1 MLELARREPEEVE
14 TPTEATPAATA
25 GALGASGPTVASG
38 AHEPER
44 PRTLVLAHPDELGP
58 HVEAW
63 TALAA
68 AAIEPNV
75 FYEPCVLLPALRE
88 LWRPGQAEL
97 ALVLVFGQPGGPP
110 RKTPVSELWGMFP
123 LERRSLGEHL
133 PLRCLGLWQ
142 HDYSYVPIPLV
153 HRDHGPAV
161 MDAFLAWLG
170 EQRQAAPALLLDT
183 LPVGGRFHQLLID
196 AVDRRGAVSFVRDRF
211 TRALLAPG
219 CGAAAYQE
227 RAIAGKHRKE
237 LRRQKKR
244 LGELGRLTFVAL
256 EPADDAGA
264 WLDEFL
270 ALEASGWKGRA
281 GSALLSKPEDE
292 RFFRAMALAAHRA
305 GRLGAT
311 AVRLDDRAVAMQIL
325 LRSGDGAY
333 AFKLG
338 YDEAFA
344 RFSPGVLL
352 ELDLVERVAEGGF
365 LRWIDSAAV
374 RHHPMIN
381 RIWTERRAIESWVIA
396 GDERTGL
403 LLSLLPAARWI
414 KRKLRGASHPGDEA
428 MEQTEQNP
436 SKLIDFDER
445 ELRADFGRS
454 PFLVRHRLAAHPLF
468 ELERL
473 VALAQRLPSASVEY
487 NAGNLEPH
495 QDPAATP
502 RNGLDVAETVR
513 RIRENDS
520 WMVLKNVEQ
529 DPAYRA
535 LLDQCLDEIEV
546 GSELVEPGM
555 CRREGF
561 IFISSPNA
569 VTPFHMDPEQNFLL
583 QIAGRKSVH
592 QWDRQDRIVID
603 EADVERFFALA
614 PHRNLPYQPHF
625 EERARVF
632 ALEPGRGLHFP
643 SMAPHWVKNGPEASI
658 SISLTFRTAKTTG
671 ASAIYR
677 LNQMLRRYGL
687 RPRPPGASAV
697 VDRAKFNVARVLE
710 RVRRARESRV

>member
-1 MLELARREPEEVE
+1 MLELARLEPEDVE
-14 TPTEATPAATA
+14 TPTETAPAVTLGPFGDQQQA
-25 GALGASGPTVASG
+25 GL
-38 AHEPER
+38 
-44 PRTLVLAHPDELGP
+44 RTLVLAHPDQLAP
-58 HVEAW
+58 YVEAW

-75 FYEPCVLLPALRE
+75 FYEPWVLLPALRE
-88 LWRPGQAEL
+88 LVRPGQGEL
-97 ALVLVFGQPGGPP
+97 ALVLVFGQPAGPP
-110 RKTPVSELWGMFP
+110 RKTPLSELWGLFP
-123 LERRSLGEHL
+123 LERRQLGDHL

-153 HRDHGPAV
+153 HRDHGAAV
-161 MDAFLAWLG
+161 MDAFFAWLR
-170 EQRQAAPALLLDT
+170 EQRHASSALVLDT
-183 LPVGGRFHQLLID
+183 LPIGGRFHQLLVE
-196 AVDRRGAVSFVRDRF
+196 AVDRRGTVSFVRDRF
-211 TRALLAPG
+211 TRALLAPA
-219 CGAAAYQE
+219 CGAVAYQE

-237 LRRQKKR
+237 LRRQRKR
-244 LGELGRLTFVAL
+244 LGELGRLAFTAL

-281 GSALLSKPEDE
+281 GSALLSQPESE
-292 RFFRAMALAAHRA
+292 RFFRAMALAAHQA

-311 AVRLDDRAVAMQIL
+311 AIRLDGRALAMQIL

-344 RFSPGVLL
+344 RYSPGVLL

-396 GDERTGL
+396 GDDRMGL

-414 KRKLRGASHPGDEA
+414 KRRLRGASHRGDQA
-428 MEQTEQNP
+428 MEQTEQTEQNP
-436 SKLIDFDER
+436 SRLIDFDER
-445 ELRADFGRS
+445 ELRADFGRA

-473 VALAQRLPSASVEY
+473 VALAQRLPGPSVEY
-487 NAGNLEPH
+487 NAGNLAPN

-535 LLDQCLDEIEV
+535 LLDQCLDEIKAS
-546 GSELVEPGM
+546 SELVEPGM

-592 QWDRQDRIVID
+592 QWDRQDRVVID
-603 EADVERFFALA
+603 EADVERFFAFA

-632 ALEPGRGLHFP
+632 ELEPGRGLHFP

-658 SISLTFRTAKTTG
+658 SFSLTFRTAKTTG
-671 ASAIYR
+671 ASAIYK
-677 LNQMLRRYGL
+677 LNQLMRSYGL
-687 RPRPPGASAV
+687 RPRPPGTSAV
-697 VDRAKFNVARVLE
+697 VDRAKFNVARVLD